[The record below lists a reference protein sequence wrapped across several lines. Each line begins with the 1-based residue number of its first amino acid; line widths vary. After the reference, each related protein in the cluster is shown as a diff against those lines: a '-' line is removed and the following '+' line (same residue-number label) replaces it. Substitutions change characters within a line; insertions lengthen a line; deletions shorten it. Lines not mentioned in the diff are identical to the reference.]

1 MPTIF
6 SHALVPLAAG
16 AAAGR
21 ERVSAKLALVGAWLA
36 IVPDFDVIGF
46 RFGITYA
53 SQWGHRGFTHSLLF
67 ALLVAG
73 AVALLW
79 RPARSPGAF
88 LFLFAAMASHT
99 LLDLLT
105 DGGQG
110 VAIFWPFDLTR
121 HFLPWQPI
129 RVSPIGARFFSER
142 GLETVWSELS
152 LIWLPALAV
161 AGAGVALRRGRKV
174 QA

>member
-21 ERVSAKLALVGAWLA
+21 ARVSPPLALVGAWLA
-36 IVPDFDVIGF
+36 IVPDFDVVGF

-53 SQWGHRGFTHSLLF
+53 SEWGHRGFTHSLLF
-67 ALLVAG
+67 AGIMALLVAL
-73 AVALLW
+73 VW
-79 RPARSPGAF
+79 REARSRRAV
-88 LFLFAAMASHT
+88 LFLFCAMASHT

-121 HFLPWQPI
+121 YFLPWQPI
-129 RVSPIGARFFSER
+129 RVSPIGARFFTER
-142 GLETVWSELS
+142 GLETVWSELA
-152 LIWLPALAV
+152 LIWLPALA
-161 AGAGVALRRGRKV
+161 AAGVGMVMRRRRGV
-174 QA
+174 A